1 MNILLRDVNLAH
13 VLKIVKGE
21 VEFVLA
27 RRGRLQMRLLLYE
40 LFLNPDAQGVLA
52 VFPCGLIFFCLNA
65 VLPPRWLQEKKDKC
79 ISDPTWNNVLT

>member
-1 MNILLRDVNLAH
+1 MGFLLSKAMNILLRDVNLAH

-21 VEFVLA
+21 VELA

-65 VLPPRWLQEKKDKC
+65 VLPPRWLQKKR
-79 ISDPTWNNVLT
+79 